1 MCPESTDCEMK
12 KLFAVSVK
20 FRLDV
25 SSKKLVQRL
34 DAQGKPPLS
43 TQHCSVSDDGG
54 GGAPAAAR
62 AVREARCASRT
73 AGRDAS

>member
-25 SSKKLVQRL
+25 SSKNSYSVSMRK
-34 DAQGKPPLS
+34 ANPPLS
-43 TQHCSVSDDGG
+43 TPSL
-54 GGAPAAAR
+54 
-62 AVREARCASRT
+62 
-73 AGRDAS
+73 